1 MEREQTGG
9 SGQGHYCGG
18 IIALHWLM
26 LLLFIGVYATVELH
40 EVYEH
45 SRTGDLLMFWHFQLG
60 YAIFVLVWIRLIFRL
75 ASRVPPADPDLPA
88 LMHQM
93 ARGMHILLYLLMI
106 LMPVTGWLTLGAE
119 GHESTFLGLNIPI
132 ISGLGHSF
140 GEIVEEVH
148 EIVGIAGYFLIGLH
162 TLAALFHHYV
172 LRDNTMK
179 RILPRMG
186 NTNEQLYSR

>member
-1 MEREQTGG
+1 MEREQTGS

-40 EVYEH
+40 EIYEQ
-45 SRTGDLLMFWHFQLG
+45 SRTGDLFMFWHFQFG
-60 YAIFVLVWIRLIFRL
+60 YAIFALVWIRLILRL
-75 ASRVPPADPDLPA
+75 ASRVPPADPNLPA
-88 LMHQM
+88 LMQQL
-93 ARGMHILLYLLMI
+93 ARGMRILLYLLMI

-119 GHESTFLGLNIPI
+119 GHESTFLGLNVPI
-132 ISGLGHSF
+132 LSGLGHSF

-179 RILPRMG
+179 RILPRM
-186 NTNEQLYSR
+186 EYQ